1 MSSLSLWIASQDVQ
15 NGEAIKWTP
24 SSQNVRCLTW
34 CQIEKSRFCEVK
46 LEKKKT
52 DQHLQISLSIT
63 FLTYRTVNKL
73 SKSRISKKHF
83 MDINFFTDH
92 LSSFFSFYAAWI
104 FVPGKGDGIFISVLV
119 QPDLFWRGR
128 FFFPPL
134 SRNPQGFFQKEK
146 FSRFHENNSTWHFFH
161 WFNWF
166 DL

>member
-15 NGEAIKWTP
+15 NGEAIKLTP

-83 MDINFFTDH
+83 MDINFFSDH

-104 FVPGKGDGIFISVLV
+104 FVPGKGDGIFISVLA

-128 FFFPPL
+128 FFPATFEKSARFFSERKIFPV
-134 SRNPQGFFQKEK
+134 SRK
-146 FSRFHENNSTWHFFH
+146 
-161 WFNWF
+161 
-166 DL
+166 